1 MRLIVTE
8 MPYDYPCGEELDF
21 DVRDQRQRDAV
32 LEVAAELS
40 AHPAILAHVLP
51 QLSRGQQRQVHVLGR
66 DLADLLN
73 SPLDWLEPMVSAF
86 LQPPEEERNPDLL
99 AAYVAGMAKTYPEAT
114 EAFKQKAAQ
123 SPDLAPALPLICFR
137 VGITPSDMPL
147 VVGALE
153 AGLLAPSRL
162 IQWTVGRALDDL
174 PVAAVAPLF
183 DSMLA
188 HTAEAFAAAVDLM
201 GMYIRGDADK
211 LDGLGPQLRI
221 AAQCVTRWNE

>member
-1 MRLIVTE
+1 M
-8 MPYDYPCGEELDF
+8 
-21 DVRDQRQRDAV
+21 
-32 LEVAAELS
+32 
-40 AHPAILAHVLP
+40 
-51 QLSRGQQRQVHVLGR
+51 
-66 DLADLLN
+66 LL
-73 SPLDWLEPMVSAF
+73 
-86 LQPPEEERNPDLL
+86 
-99 AAYVAGMAKTYPEAT
+99 
-114 EAFKQKAAQ
+114 
-123 SPDLAPALPLICFR
+123 LICLR
-137 VGITPSDMPL
+137 LGVTPSDIPL

-221 AAQCVTRWNE
+221 AVQCVTRWNESRPPPMAIHHFAQLMSGMLKKGRTDSDARAIALVLARAVANADDDNEWFNESLITMLLSKCCCRTFPRSHGR